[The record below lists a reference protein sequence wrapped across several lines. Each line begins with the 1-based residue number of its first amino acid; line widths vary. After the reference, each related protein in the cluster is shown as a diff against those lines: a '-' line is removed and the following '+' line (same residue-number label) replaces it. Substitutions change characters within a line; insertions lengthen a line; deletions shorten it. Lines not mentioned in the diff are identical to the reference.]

1 MNFINIFTDGA
12 VPNNQHQGNRKGGI
26 GVFFGASLS
35 LSHKTKPVNK
45 EFDAFFNNV
54 PKESHDLQDTPYNDL
69 GNLSYSIKETKDN
82 KVTNQVCELL
92 ACISALETV
101 ITTRVIGKKEIII
114 YTDSM
119 YVINSITLWA
129 KNWKKNDWKRADN
142 KPIQNFE
149 LIKKLYYLAKN
160 LKVGFKHVKAHT
172 SPPDKDSDEYFE
184 WYGNYMADKLAVQ
197 GSLK

>member
-1 MNFINIFTDGA
+1 MNKIVIFTDGA
-12 VPNNQHQGNRKGGI
+12 VPNNQYQGNRKGGI
-26 GVFFGASLS
+26 GVFFG
-35 LSHKTKPVNK
+35 
-45 EFDAFFNNV
+45 NND
-54 PKESHDLQDTPYNDL
+54 ERNI
-69 GNLSYSIKETKDN
+69 SINTLETKDN

-101 ITTRVIGKKEIII
+101 ITTQSIRKNEVII

-119 YVINSITLWA
+119 YIINSITSWA
-129 KNWKKNDWKRADN
+129 KNWKKNNWKRADN
-142 KPIQNFE
+142 KPIQNLE
-149 LIKKLYYLAKN
+149 LIKKLYYLSKN

-172 SPPDKDSDEYFE
+172 SPPNEDSIEYFE